1 MALHSSLVG
10 GSTAGRILNCP
21 ASWSATMALPP
32 SANRSSEFAEEGT
45 AMHEVMKHLMTERR
59 DFFNDTQ
66 TRIWTGA
73 ARALL
78 GRKFYDRTLTQEHLD
93 TMVLPALE
101 ALADLE
107 EQYGGGF
114 RVLGVELN
122 VVFPGISGAH
132 GTCDLILGNEQVV
145 LHIDWKF
152 GQGVGVNAVYRDEH
166 GETVNAQ
173 LLFYTAGAMNTRRK
187 LYTGNKTIVLA
198 IIQPRGE
205 TPLTHVAISKK
216 EVRWFVEDL
225 QNAVV
230 KAIERDPPRQKGE
243 WCRFAPC
250 KINCPLWTGPLLEL
264 AALMPVKREKT
275 TDLSSPYGAYLAKAK
290 ALVEL
295 VAMLKKEVDEQMHSY
310 LEAGGVI
317 PGWRLKMKAKNR
329 QWIDEDEV
337 EQALHDLGF
346 ELGEIWRSQLVTFQ
360 SADATAKRLGVA
372 IPEYLRVAPPSSET
386 TLATTDDPAPVID
399 RVEAAAAVREALLQ
413 LK

>member
-10 GSTAGRILNCP
+10 GSTAGRVLNCP

-32 SANRSSEFAEEGT
+32 SANRASEFAEEGT
-45 AMHEVMKHLMTERR
+45 AMHEVMTHLMQERQVHPEL
-59 DFFNDTQ
+59 DLHDTAR
-66 TRIWTGA
+66 RIVGT
-73 ARALL
+73 
-78 GRKFYDRTLTQEHLD
+78 KFYDRVLTQEHVD
-93 TMVLPALE
+93 TMIIPALD
-101 ALADLE
+101 ALEDLE
-107 EQYGGGF
+107 SLNGGGF
-114 RVLGVELN
+114 SVAAIEQHVT
-122 VVFPGISGAH
+122 FPGVPGAS
-132 GTCDLILGNEQVV
+132 GTCDLILTSDICV
-145 LHIDWKF
+145 LHVDWKF
-152 GQGVGVNAVYRDEH
+152 GQGVGVRAVSRDER
-166 GETVNAQ
+166 GDTVNAQ
-173 LLFYTAGAMNTRRK
+173 LLFYTAGSMAMKTLKR
-187 LYTGNKTIVLA
+187 LYTSKKTLVLA
-198 IIQPRGE
+198 IIQPRSDE
-205 TPLTHVAISKK
+205 PLSHVAISRK
-216 EVRWFVEDL
+216 EVKWFIEDL

-264 AALMPVKREKT
+264 AALMPVKREAT

-290 ALVEL
+290 ALVET

-337 EQALHDLGF
+337 EEELSKLGF
-346 ELGEIWRSQLVTFQ
+346 DINEIWDHKLTTFAK
-360 SADATAKRLGVA
+360 ADAAAKRLGVV
-372 IPEYLRVAPPSSET
+372 IPDHLRVAPPSTET

-399 RVEAAAAVREALLQ
+399 RAEASAAVREALLA

>member
-1 MALHSSLVG
+1 MAQHSSLVG

-32 SANRSSEFAEEGT
+32 SANRSSEFADEGT
-45 AMHEVMKHLMTERR
+45 AMHEVMKHLMLSRGADETR
-59 DFFNDTQ
+59 DMHAEA
-66 TRIWTGA
+66 GA
-73 ARALL
+73 LI
-78 GRKFYDRTLTQEHLD
+78 GTKFHDRVLTQDHLD
-93 TMVLPALE
+93 TMIHPALD

-107 EQYGGGF
+107 ARYGGGF
-114 RVLGVELN
+114 WVCLIEAPVN
-122 VVFPGISGAH
+122 FPGIPGAH
-132 GTCDLILGNEQVV
+132 GTCDLILGKTGCM

-152 GQGVGVNAVYRDEH
+152 GQGVGVTALSRDDA
-166 GETVNAQ
+166 GEKVNAQ
-173 LLFYTAGAMNTRRK
+173 LLFYTAAAMNTFKRD
-187 LYTGNKTIVLA
+187 YTGVKQIVVA
-198 IIQPRGE
+198 IIQPRSE
-205 TPLTHVAISKK
+205 VPLSHVAISRK
-216 EVRWFVEDL
+216 EIKWFVEDL

-264 AALMPVKREKT
+264 AALMPVKRETT
-275 TDLSSPYGAYLAKAK
+275 TDLSSPYGVYLAKAK
-290 ALVEL
+290 ALVET

-337 EQALHDLGF
+337 EEELSKLGF
-346 ELGEIWRSQLVTFQ
+346 DINEIWDHKLTTFAK
-360 SADATAKRLGVA
+360 ADAAAKRLGVV
-372 IPEYLRVAPPSSET
+372 IPDHLRVAPPSTET

-399 RVEAAAAVREALLQ
+399 RAEASAAVREALLA